1 MGIKE
6 DFMACFD
13 TDYEKTLPKELI
25 TNYYIVECL
34 SVAEHCDTLLLQKK
48 ADGTK
53 HVAKCYPESGISLE
67 SSGAGLISKIDSR
80 CIPHYEDE
88 YQNENYKCI
97 IREYVEGITLAEYA
111 KTNILD
117 REIIIRIAIEL
128 AGIMKLLHESE
139 PVIIHRDIK
148 PENIII
154 RKDQSLALIDFGISR
169 IYKKEGTSDTIFAGT
184 RNFAPPE
191 QYGFMQTDIR
201 SDIYSFGIVLSWL
214 LTGKEEPI
222 RHPEIMLERIAAK
235 CCAYDPKQRY
245 QTDTG
250 LLKDLNKTTEKYAVE
265 VRKKRKKVIITALVC
280 AVLLVSAVI
289 YAQKLSWE
297 KAYHFHEPVIEKAVR
312 LSLHR
317 PNGVITKED
326 LLEVEELYMFA
337 DQAYENMDQYFEGQD
352 RWYAL
357 DDRIHGKTKS
367 FIDIEYMDN
376 LRILYISGTMV
387 DDLSPLRGLKK
398 LENVYLQDN
407 AFHDISPLLDKPVL
421 QELSLLGNTLD
432 DIEPV
437 RTWPA
442 IRHLVL
448 HETGNYDAGPLAG
461 LKGMGSLDVFHGPD
475 ISEYIDGLYVETLR
489 VGWLGQT
496 DLDYIKKVSHVE
508 KLWIDWSDIR
518 DISALKGREDIVYMN
533 MEGCAVDDLSPLF
546 TMPNLLKVEMSA
558 QNENEMKELA
568 KKYGEPSFEIVYT
581 N

>member
-6 DFMACFD
+6 DFMADFD
-13 TDYEKTLPKELI
+13 TDYEKALPEQLLN
-25 TNYYIVECL
+25 NYYIIERL
-34 SVAEHCDTLLLQKK
+34 SAAENCDTLLVQKK

-53 HVAKCYPESGISLE
+53 HVAKCYPEGETSFE

-80 CIPHYEDE
+80 SIPHYENVKK
-88 YQNENYKCI
+88 NEKYRCI

-111 KTNILD
+111 KTNILA
-117 REIIIRIAIEL
+117 RETIIRIAMEL
-128 AGIMKLLHESE
+128 AGIMKLLHESD

-154 RKDQSLALIDFGISR
+154 KEDKSLVLIDFGISR
-169 IYKKEGTSDTIFAGT
+169 VYKKEGTSDTVFSGT

-201 SDIYSFGIVLSWL
+201 SDIYSFGVVLSWL
-214 LTGKEEPI
+214 LTGKEEPV
-222 RHPEIMLERIAAK
+222 RHPETRLERIAKK

-245 QTDTG
+245 QNDTA
-250 LLKDLNKTTEKYAVE
+250 LLKDLNKTTELYASDVH
-265 VRKKRKKVIITALVC
+265 KKRKNVIITVLAG
-280 AVLLVSAVI
+280 AVLLVSEII
-289 YAQKLSWE
+289 YGQKLSWE
-297 KAYHFHEPVIEKAVR
+297 KTYHFHEPVIEEAVR
-312 LSLHR
+312 LSLDR
-317 PNGVITKED
+317 PKGAITKDD
-326 LLEVEELYMFA
+326 LLKVEELYMFA
-337 DQAYENMDQYFEGQD
+337 DEAYENMDQYFEGQD
-352 RWYAL
+352 KWYAL
-357 DDRIHGKTKS
+357 DDRIHGKTES
-367 FIDIEYMDN
+367 LIDIKYMKN
-376 LRILYISGTMV
+376 LRILYIGGTKA
-387 DDLSPLRGLKK
+387 DDLSPLRRLKK

-407 AFHDISPLLDKPVL
+407 AFHDISPLSDKPVL
-421 QELSLLGNTLD
+421 QEISLLGNTLD

-442 IRHLVL
+442 IRHLIL
-448 HETGNYDAGPLAG
+448 HETGNYDASPLAG
-461 LKGMGSLDVFHGPD
+461 LKGLGSLDVFHGPD

-489 VGWLGQT
+489 VGWKGQT

-533 MEGCAVDDLSPLF
+533 MEGCAIDDLSPLF

-558 QNENEMKELA
+558 QNKKEMKALA